1 MARVKCNFYMEN
13 GMTIFGIADIDSLEE
28 LEEEIEKKQEHFE
41 KVWFQGRK
49 GLVGW
54 GNTTIKSEDCIGYN
68 FEMVEDFEK
77 EEEEPILYPEPTS
90 IDDILKG
97 AFFNG

>member
-41 KVWFQGRK
+41 
-49 GLVGW
+49 
-54 GNTTIKSEDCIGYN
+54 
-68 FEMVEDFEK
+68 
-77 EEEEPILYPEPTS
+77 
-90 IDDILKG
+90 
-97 AFFNG
+97 